1 MCILMITTCVSI
13 ISCPIGTTGR
23 KKVKSMWYIFNED
36 GEICKVVDNEETA
49 IQLVDSNDRYIDYVY
64 LNE

>member
-1 MCILMITTCVSI
+1 M
-13 ISCPIGTTGR
+13 
-23 KKVKSMWYIFNED
+23 KVKSMYYIFNED
-36 GEICKVVDNEETA
+36 GEICRVVDNEETA